1 MGGLYV
7 LAKRVS
13 ATPLAPLRSYA
24 YVWDGVLLFAPRAIV
39 NRRHAHFAATVLIA
53 VDKPFA
59 LTLDDGVR
67 RYCDVALLAPN
78 THRQTDSEGQPLVD
92 FLIDPDDAAYRFLH
106 PLLQQQPVLLLPRE
120 SIGASR
126 RRFARLFAGQLRP
139 DEARKLVDEAL
150 QALCPRPPDALPWD
164 PRILK
169 AAHYMRSRIPEAVPA
184 IAEIA
189 HQAHL
194 SESRFCHLFRSQMG
208 LPLRQFLL
216 WLRIR
221 HAMKLWAQGKSLGDI
236 AHGAGFYDHAHFT
249 RTLRRMTD
257 YTPSMLTNPA
267 LVERYDCD

>member
-1 MGGLYV
+1 M
-7 LAKRVS
+7 S
-13 ATPLAPLRSYA
+13 ASLPVPLRSYA

-39 NRRHAHFAATVLIA
+39 TRRHAHFAATVLIA

-78 THRQTDSEGQPLVD
+78 TQRQTDSEGQPLVD
-92 FLIDPDDAAYRFLH
+92 FLIDPDDAAYRFLY
-106 PLLQQQPVLLLPRE
+106 PLLQQQPVLLLPQE
-120 SIGASR
+120 SIGTAR

-139 DEARKLVDEAL
+139 EEARKLVDEAL
-150 QALCPRPPDALPWD
+150 QALCPRPLDALPWD

-184 IAEIA
+184 IADIA
-189 HQAHL
+189 REAHL

-208 LPLRQFLL
+208 LPVRQYLL

-221 HAMKLWAQGKSLGDI
+221 HAMKLWAQGRSLVEI

-249 RTLRRMTD
+249 RTVRRMTD
-257 YTPSMLTNPA
+257 YAPSMLTNPA
-267 LVERYDCD
+267 LVQRYDCG